1 MNATAISAPLHAP
14 RLSPQA
20 VLVLGLAG
28 TSLPFCDSVEAEI
41 DRWLRILRLRGRTGR
56 ILQALG
62 VGETALCPRDARR
75 VPAARRRPADDVVA
89 LVSAAAAEAA
99 DLRNATSIETDD
111 IFVALTKVYGRLF
124 EEALEAHG
132 TGRDE
137 VLERLA
143 LTAG

>member
-1 MNATAISAPLHAP
+1 MNATATTAPRNAP

-28 TSLPFCDSVEAEI
+28 TSLPFCDSVEAEV
-41 DRWLRILRLRGRTGR
+41 DRWLRIVRLRGRTGR
-56 ILQALG
+56 VLQALG
-62 VGETALCPRDARR
+62 VGETTLWARDAHR

-111 IFVALTKVYGRLF
+111 IFVALTKVYAQPF

-132 TGRDE
+132 TSSDE

-143 LTAG
+143 AS